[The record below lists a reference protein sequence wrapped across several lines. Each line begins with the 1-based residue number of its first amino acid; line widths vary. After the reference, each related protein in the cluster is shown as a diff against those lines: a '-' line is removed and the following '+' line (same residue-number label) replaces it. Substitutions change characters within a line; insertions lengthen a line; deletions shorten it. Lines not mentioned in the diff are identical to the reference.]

1 MTSREKLGLV
11 VVVLLIAVLLVGVAL
26 SSTRRSAR
34 NTWSDNPMVKQRVGI
49 LQQRK

>member
-1 MTSREKLGLV
+1 MTSREKVGLV
-11 VVVLLIAVLLVGVAL
+11 VVVLVIAALLLGFVL

-34 NTWSDNPMVKQRVGI
+34 NTWSDNPVIKQRVGI